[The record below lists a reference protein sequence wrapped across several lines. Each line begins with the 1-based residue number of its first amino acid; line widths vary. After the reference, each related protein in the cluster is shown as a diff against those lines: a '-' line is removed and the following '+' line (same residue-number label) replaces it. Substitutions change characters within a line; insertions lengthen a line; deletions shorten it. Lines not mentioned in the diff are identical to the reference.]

1 MATTAPT
8 DPALAQNAIGLREV
22 LFQSVTHMAPA
33 AAVAF
38 SIPAGYAYAGGSLP
52 LATLLALVAC
62 LFVAVS
68 IGELAKH
75 LPSAGGFYTYTSKG
89 LHPWVGFLVA
99 WAYAGAEALIAA
111 FLFLNFSFVLAD
123 ALNSEFGWTKNTWW
137 IWVVAT
143 ALIVLALGYFGV
155 RVSTRAGTIMGA
167 FEIVVFGLLAIFL
180 IVNAGSHN
188 SLSVFTTHHA
198 KVSGYTGM
206 SGIVAAGVYSVL
218 AFTGFESAAPL
229 AEEARDPKRTIRLAV
244 ICSCLFIGIFY
255 IFTTYAAS
263 VSPKAGNLDTFA
275 SLGNGDPWTYLGKAL
290 WGVGWVVVLIAIC
303 NSCLANANAG
313 ANATTR
319 TWFAMGR
326 IRLLPSILS
335 TVHPRSKSP
344 HFAVVT
350 QFVVAVG
357 LALWLGAQYGPYTAW
372 LFMATLFTLILI
384 AIYIL
389 ILLSCI
395 TYYWRFQRQDANIW
409 LHGVIPVLGIAAFVP
424 AFLAAGGLRVF
435 SFVSRLSY
443 PSSIAGLVDGIWLLI
458 GIAYLIFL
466 QSHHPDRLAQTG
478 RIFIEDIPA
487 DGVEEAADA
496 PQTGFGSAGA

>member
-1 MATTAPT
+1 MASTAAK
-8 DPALAQNAIGLREV
+8 DPALAKNAIGLREV

-38 SIPAGYAYAGGSLP
+38 SIPAGAAYAARALP
-52 LATLLALVAC
+52 LAVVLALIAC

-75 LPSAGGFYTYTSKG
+75 LPSAGGFYTYTSRG

-99 WAYAGAEALIAA
+99 WAYAGAEALIAS

-155 RVSTRAGTIMGA
+155 QVSTRAGTIMGA
-167 FEIVVFGLLAIFL
+167 FEIVVFGLLAIWL
-180 IVNAGSHN
+180 IAKAGSAN
-188 SLSVFTTHHA
+188 TLSVFTTSHA
-198 KVSGYTGM
+198 NVKGYAGM

-229 AEEARDPKRTIRLAV
+229 AEEARDPRRTIRLAV
-244 ICSCLFIGIFY
+244 ILSCLCIGIFY
-255 IFTTYAAS
+255 VFTTYAAS
-263 VSPKAGNLDTFA
+263 VSPISGNMATFSA
-275 SLGNGDPWTYLGKAL
+275 LGNGDPWTDLARAV
-290 WGVGWVVVLIAIC
+290 WGVGWVVALIAIC

-313 ANATTR
+313 SNATTR

-326 IRLLPSILS
+326 IRLLPEILS
-335 TVHPRSKSP
+335 TVHPRWKSP
-344 HFAVVT
+344 YFAVMT

-357 LALWLGAQYGPYTAW
+357 LALWLGFQYGAYTAW

-384 AIYIL
+384 VIYIL
-389 ILLSCI
+389 ILVSCI
-395 TYYWRFQRQDANIW
+395 TYYWRFKREEANIVM
-409 LHGVIPVLGIAAFVP
+409 HGIIPVLGIAAFVP

-435 SFVSRLSY
+435 SFVSKLSY
-443 PSSIAGLVDGIWLLI
+443 PSSLAGLVDGIWLLI
-458 GIAYLIFL
+458 GVAYLVYL
-466 QSHHPDRLAQTG
+466 QLKHPDRLAQTG
-478 RIFIEDIPA
+478 RIFVDE
-487 DGVEEAADA
+487 V
-496 PQTGFGSAGA
+496 PQEPTSQIST

>member
-1 MATTAPT
+1 MAATAAK
-8 DPALAQNAIGLREV
+8 DPALAKNAIGLREV

-38 SIPAGYAYAGGSLP
+38 SIPAGAAYVARALP
-52 LATLLALVAC
+52 LAVVLALIAC

-75 LPSAGGFYTYTSKG
+75 LPSAGGFYTYTSKA

-99 WAYAGAEALIAA
+99 WAYAGAEALIAS

-123 ALNSEFGWTKNTWW
+123 ALNSEFGWTKDTWW
-137 IWVVAT
+137 IWVLAT

-167 FEIVVFGLLAIFL
+167 FEIVVFGLIALWL
-180 IVNAGSHN
+180 IVKAGN
-188 SLSVFTTHHA
+188 SNTLSVFTTKYAHV
-198 KVSGYTGM
+198 KGYAGM
-206 SGIVAAGVYSVL
+206 SGIIAACVYSVL

-229 AEEARDPKRTIRLAV
+229 AEEARDPKRTIRQAV
-244 ICSCLFIGIFY
+244 ILSCLFIGIFY
-255 IFTTYAAS
+255 VFTTYAAS
-263 VSPKAGNLDTFA
+263 VSPFSGNMATFS
-275 SLGNGDPWTYLGKAL
+275 SLGNGDPWTFLARAV
-290 WGVGWVVVLIAIC
+290 WGVGWVVALIAIC

-313 ANATTR
+313 SNATTR

-326 IRLLPSILS
+326 IRLLPEIMSS
-335 TVHPRSKSP
+335 VHPRWKSP

-357 LALWLGAQYGPYTAW
+357 LALWLGFQYGAYTAW

-384 AIYIL
+384 VIYIL

-395 TYYWRFQRQDANIW
+395 TYYWRFQRQDANIL
-409 LHGVIPVLGIAAFVP
+409 LHGVVPVLGIVAFVP

-435 SFVSRLSY
+435 SFISKLTY
-443 PSSIAGLVDGIWLLI
+443 PSSLAGLVDGIWVLI
-458 GIAYLIFL
+458 GVAYLVYL
-466 QSHHPDRLAQTG
+466 QLKHPERLAQTG
-478 RIFIEDIPA
+478 RIFVDEVPSEP
-487 DGVEEAADA
+487 DGKIS
-496 PQTGFGSAGA
+496 T

>member
-1 MATTAPT
+1 MPLETVMAAIATKGPG
-8 DPALAQNAIGLREV
+8 LAKNAIGLREV

-38 SIPAGYAYAGGSLP
+38 SIPAGAAYAARALP

-75 LPSAGGFYTYTSKG
+75 LPSAGSFYTYTAQG

-99 WAYAGAEALIAA
+99 WAYAGAEALIAS

-143 ALIVLALGYFGV
+143 ALIVLALGYFGI

-167 FEIVVFGLLAIFL
+167 FEIIVFAL
-180 IVNAGSHN
+180 ISIWLIANAGKAN
-188 SLSVFTTHHA
+188 SFSVFTTHHA
-198 KVSGYTGM
+198 NIKGYAGM
-206 SGIVAAGVYSVL
+206 SGIIAAGVYSVL

-229 AEEARDPKRTIRLAV
+229 AEEARDPRRTIRSAV
-244 ICSCLFIGIFY
+244 IFSCLFIGMLY
-255 IFTTYAAS
+255 VLTAYAAS
-263 VSPKAGNLDTFA
+263 VSPFSGNMATFA
-275 SLGNGDPWTYLGKAL
+275 SLGNGNPWTFLTKAV
-290 WGVGWVVVLIAIC
+290 WGVGWVVALIAIL

-326 IRLLPSILS
+326 IRLLPEMMAA
-335 TVHPRSKSP
+335 VHPRWRSP
-344 HFAVVT
+344 HYAVIV

-357 LALWLGAQYGPYTAW
+357 LALWLGFQYGAYTAW

-384 AIYIL
+384 VIYIL
-389 ILLSCI
+389 ILVSCI
-395 TYYWRFQRQDANIW
+395 TYYWRFQRQHANIW
-409 LHGVIPVLGIAAFVP
+409 LHGVIPFLGIVAFVP
-424 AFLAAGGLRVF
+424 AFLAAGGLRIF
-435 SFVSRLSY
+435 SFISQLSY
-443 PSSIAGLVDGIWLLI
+443 PSSLAGLVDGIWLLI
-458 GIAYLIFL
+458 GVALLVYLRAR
-466 QSHHPDRLAQTG
+466 HPDRLAQTG
-478 RIFIEDIPA
+478 RIFIEE
-487 DGVEEAADA
+487 V
-496 PQTGFGSAGA
+496 GSEQAEQVST

>member
-1 MATTAPT
+1 MASTAAE
-8 DPALAQNAIGLREV
+8 DQVLAKNAIGLREV

-38 SIPAGYAYAGGSLP
+38 SIPAGAAYASRALP
-52 LATLLALVAC
+52 LAVVLALIAC

-99 WAYAGAEALIAA
+99 WAYAGAEALIAS

-123 ALNSEFGWTKNTWW
+123 ALNSEFGWTKYTWW
-137 IWVVAT
+137 IWTVAV

-167 FEIVVFGLLAIFL
+167 FEIVVFGLLAIWL
-180 IVNAGSHN
+180 IAKAGSAN
-188 SLSVFTTHHA
+188 TLSVFTTSHA
-198 KVSGYTGM
+198 NVKGYAGM

-229 AEEARDPKRTIRLAV
+229 AEEARDPRRNIRLAV
-244 ICSCLFIGIFY
+244 ILSCLFIGIFY
-255 IFTTYAAS
+255 VFTTYAAS
-263 VSPKAGNLDTFA
+263 VSPISGPMA
-275 SLGNGDPWTYLGKAL
+275 SFSTLGNGDPWTYLARVV
-290 WGVGWVVVLIAIC
+290 WGVGWVVALIAIC

-313 ANATTR
+313 SNATTR

-326 IRLLPSILS
+326 IRLLPEILA
-335 TVHPRSKSP
+335 TVHPRWKSP
-344 HFAVVT
+344 NFAVMA

-357 LALWLGAQYGPYTAW
+357 LALWLGFQYGAYTAW

-384 AIYIL
+384 VIYIL

-395 TYYWRFQRQDANIW
+395 VYFWRFKREDANIF
-409 LHGVIPVLGIAAFVP
+409 LHGIIPVLGIAAFVP
-424 AFLAAGGLRVF
+424 AFLAAGGIRVF
-435 SFVSRLSY
+435 SFISKLSY
-443 PSSIAGLVDGIWLLI
+443 PSSLAGLVDGIWLVI
-458 GIAYLIFL
+458 GIAYLVYL
-466 QSHHPDRLAQTG
+466 QMKHPDRLAQTG
-478 RIFIEDIPA
+478 RIFVDEVPQEPA
-487 DGVEEAADA
+487 G
-496 PQTGFGSAGA
+496 QIST

>member
-1 MATTAPT
+1 MAATAAK
-8 DPALAQNAIGLREV
+8 DPALAKNAIGLREV

-38 SIPAGYAYAGGSLP
+38 SIPAGAAYVARALP
-52 LATLLALVAC
+52 LAVVLALIAC

-75 LPSAGGFYTYTSKG
+75 LPSAGGFYTYTSKA

-99 WAYAGAEALIAA
+99 WAYAGAEALIAS

-123 ALNSEFGWTKNTWW
+123 ALNSEFGWTKDTWW

-167 FEIVVFGLLAIFL
+167 FEIVVFGLIALWL
-180 IVNAGSHN
+180 IVKAGN
-188 SLSVFTTHHA
+188 SNTLSVFTTKYA
-198 KVSGYTGM
+198 NVKGYAGM
-206 SGIVAAGVYSVL
+206 SGIIAACVYSVL

-229 AEEARDPKRTIRLAV
+229 AEEARDPKRTIRQAV
-244 ICSCLFIGIFY
+244 ILSCLFIGIFY
-255 IFTTYAAS
+255 VFTTYAAS
-263 VSPKAGNLDTFA
+263 VSPFSGNMATFS
-275 SLGNGDPWTYLGKAL
+275 SLGNGDPWTFLARAV
-290 WGVGWVVVLIAIC
+290 WGVGWVVALIAIC

-313 ANATTR
+313 SNATTR

-326 IRLLPSILS
+326 IRLLPEIMSS
-335 TVHPRSKSP
+335 VHPRWKSP

-357 LALWLGAQYGPYTAW
+357 LALWLGFQYGAYTAW

-384 AIYIL
+384 VIYIL

-395 TYYWRFQRQDANIW
+395 TYYWRFQRQDANIL
-409 LHGVIPVLGIAAFVP
+409 LHGVVPVLGIVAFVP

-435 SFVSRLSY
+435 SFISKLTY
-443 PSSIAGLVDGIWLLI
+443 PSSLAGLVDGIWVLI
-458 GIAYLIFL
+458 GVAYLVYL
-466 QSHHPDRLAQTG
+466 QLKHPERLAQTG
-478 RIFIEDIPA
+478 RIFVDEVPSEP
-487 DGVEEAADA
+487 DGKIS
-496 PQTGFGSAGA
+496 T